1 MSMGVY
7 ERDVVVVI
15 KISADIHEVFIILI
29 LLYIVQTCANQL
41 NLSLLKS
48 IQVHHIRTFSSG

>member
-15 KISADIHEVFIILI
+15 KISANIHEVLIILI
-29 LLYIVQTCANQL
+29 L
-41 NLSLLKS
+41 
-48 IQVHHIRTFSSG
+48 